1 MLTLAIQAGGNS
13 RRMGKDKALLPFH
26 GIPLIQHI
34 LNRLSPIADEII
46 ITTNNPQAYR
56 FLDVRLARD
65 LRPGRGALGGLY
77 TALSTAKHNLV
88 AVVACDMPFASPQV
102 FLTARKLLLTHEA
115 GAVIPKT
122 QHGYEPLH
130 ALYRRDTCIPPIKNA
145 LDNNQWKMISWFEQI
160 KVYDLKVKNEAIF
173 KNLNTPEDF
182 IKAEKFSEPIV

>member
-13 RRMGKDKALLPFH
+13 RRMGKDKALLSFH

-65 LRPGRGALGGLY
+65 LRLGRGALGGLY

-115 GAVIPKT
+115 DAVIPKT

-130 ALYRRDTCIPPIKNA
+130 ALYRRDACIPPIKNA
-145 LDNNQWKMISWFEQI
+145 LDNNKWKMISWFEQV

-182 IKAEKFSEPIV
+182 IKAEKLSEPIV